1 MRSTSLYFLILAAVI
16 GVAIPAFAAESETT
30 YDRVLR
36 TGELRCGYINYPP
49 HLIVDPATKAITGIS
64 HDIVEEMAALLGLKV
79 AWTEELGWGNT
90 VEAMRSGRVDAICTS
105 FWQNPVEGKY
115 VGFTIPLFYSAVGAY
130 VRTDDSR
137 IKADLSNL
145 DDKAFK
151 ISGSDGAVASTVAQ
165 QDFPHATLV
174 SLPNMTDETQMLLE
188 VSGKKADIAFIET
201 YLGEKF
207 IKTNPGTLKNLV
219 PNNPVRLFGN
229 TFALP
234 MGDVKLKSMF
244 DSALVQKLYGG
255 RVDKII
261 SRYEEIPGAIT
272 RVAKPYQVGEGSK

>member
-1 MRSTSLYFLILAAVI
+1 MKFFLILAAVI

-244 DSALVQKLYGG
+244 DSALVQMLYGG